1 MVLSHKKTGSLW
13 VLVLMCIP
21 FMSLAEQPRTEKSG
35 KTNIGTLGV
44 TLAPSR
50 LVLSREQAVQLALQ
64 ANPNVRLSAQQIA
77 AAKARRLQAGGLDSP
92 TLFWEWEEVKRFSP
106 SQFGNQVIGI
116 EQSLK
121 WFGVRK
127 ARKRAADIG
136 ISVFQANQ
144 LRVQQRTIARIH
156 KAFDQVLLAQE
167 NVALVGNILR
177 RIEEAVVIT
186 RARFRSGNAQ
196 YIDVLRTRISL
207 QRLQNL
213 SREAMLAESRSRHRL
228 NLLLARPANT
238 PVELRGKLDF
248 RSETFIPKA
257 VLARIDNEGPSI
269 VLLQKRIDQA
279 RQNYRVQRKNRAPE
293 VTLSLG
299 RQRLFDNNNIDYAW
313 AGQVSLKFPFP
324 GSDRQRGLEQE
335 AQVMVE
341 TTRNRTRAL
350 LAQIRSRLRQ
360 RVNEA
365 NTLSTQLLS
374 FREKTLLDADDQLKA
389 ARQAYSVRRIDALN
403 LIDVYRTYLETRKNY
418 YTLLVRYRSASI
430 DIKTNGEDLWEIEL

>member
-21 FMSLAEQPRTEKSG
+21 FMSLAEQPRTEKFG

-167 NVALVGNILR
+167 NVTLVKNILR
-177 RIEEAVVIT
+177 RVEEAVVIT

-213 SREAMLAESRSRHRL
+213 LREATLAESRNLRHF
-228 NLLLARPANT
+228 NLLLGRPENT
-238 PVELRGKLDF
+238 SVELRGKLDF
-248 RSETFIPKA
+248 RPETFIPKA
-257 VLARIDNEGPSI
+257 VLDRIDNEGPSI
-269 VLLQKRIDQA
+269 VLLQRRIDQA

-341 TTRNRTRAL
+341 TARNRTRAL

-360 RVNEA
+360 RIDEA

-403 LIDVYRTYLETRKNY
+403 LVDVYRTYLETRKNY